1 MSVDTVIKKKN
12 KELLNLLHDDLGTPL
27 NEWAVAAWLETSGI
41 RDVDA
46 QEDYDKASVF
56 DLASELYGQFSTNP
70 ALVSGQN
77 QQTKNERI
85 GSGRTALKKSFDILV
100 MLVRKYVKGLEY
112 SFPLFFQLIS
122 LVIFGYALWV
132 WLLFNEAQAT
142 MISLAT
148 VGSFILTGGFSQVIS
163 REISRY
169 RNQDNPVL
177 LAKITLS
184 VLKTGILVLLASVLA
199 VTLLNLLIPFYPM
212 TFIIIGGIYV
222 LLIGL
227 LSLLSAALFAM
238 DWHIMVLLG
247 YVIGTAVV
255 VVFMR
260 YTNLGIYYGNW
271 LGLTAANGF
280 MWLYLQRTLISN
292 MREVPRWMRT
302 LAAPGKEVLLWQ
314 NYQYLIYGSAYFLF
328 LFIDR
333 ILAWSASPHLSG
345 YAIWFRTPYELGMDW
360 ALLSLVLTMGI
371 LEYSVHSFSVKIR
384 PLQKKYSATD
394 VNGFSKEVYNKY
406 WRHLGLV
413 VFVGLLATFFVY
425 GAGMLILWQWGDYQ
439 IINDFFSNST
449 TVRVFWIASIS
460 YLFFSI
466 ALLHILHFFVLNR
479 PDKALIPLASSLLIN
494 FGVGFLTSRW
504 ISYDFADIGLLAG
517 TVFLAI
523 YTGLLF
529 RHYIRHI
536 DFYYYSAY

>member
-1 MSVDTVIKKKN
+1 MPVDAVIGKKN
-12 KELLNLLHDDLGTPL
+12 KKLLSLLHEDLGIPL

-46 QEDYDKASVF
+46 QEEYDKESVF
-56 DLASELYGQFSTNP
+56 ELARELYGQFSTNP
-70 ALVSGQN
+70 SLFKNQIHQAKDERDTASQN
-77 QQTKNERI
+77 P
-85 GSGRTALKKSFDILV
+85 FDLLA
-100 MLVRKYVKGLEY
+100 MFVRKYVKGLAY

-148 VGSFILTGGFSQVIS
+148 IGSFILTGGFSQVIS

-169 RNQDNPVL
+169 RNQNNPVL
-177 LAKITLS
+177 LAKITVSTLR
-184 VLKTGILVLLASVLA
+184 TGAFVLLASVLA

-238 DWHIMVLLG
+238 DQHIMVLLG
-247 YVIGTAVV
+247 YIIGTAVV
-255 VVFMR
+255 IISMR
-260 YTNLGIYYGNW
+260 YTNFGIYNGNW
-271 LGLTAANGF
+271 MGLIATNGF
-280 MWLYLQRTLISN
+280 MWLYLQRKLSSN
-292 MREVPRWMRT
+292 MRQVPRWMRA
-302 LAAPGKEVLLWQ
+302 LAAPGKEVLVWQ
-314 NYQYLIYGSAYFLF
+314 NYQYFIYGSTYFLF

-333 ILAWSASPHLSG
+333 ILAWSAFPHLSG
-345 YAIWFRTPYELGMDW
+345 FAIWFRTPYELGMDW
-360 ALLSLVLTMGI
+360 ALISLVLTMGI
-371 LEYSVHSFSVKIR
+371 LEFSVHSFSVKIQ
-384 PLQKKYSATD
+384 PLQRGYSTRD
-394 VNGFSKEVYNKY
+394 ISSFSKQVSNTY

-413 VFVGLLATFFVY
+413 VFVGLLMIFLVY
-425 GAGMLILWQWGDYQ
+425 GAGMLVLEQWGAYR
-439 IINDFFSNST
+439 IINDFFSNEI

-460 YLFFSI
+460 YLFFAI
-466 ALLHILHFFVLNR
+466 ALLHILHFFLLNR
-479 PDKALIPLASSLLIN
+479 PGKALIPLATSILIN
-494 FGVGFLTSRW
+494 FGVGFLASRW
-504 ISYDFADIGLLAG
+504 VSYDYADIGLLAG
-517 TVFLAI
+517 AVFLAI

-529 RHYIRHI
+529 RHYIHHI